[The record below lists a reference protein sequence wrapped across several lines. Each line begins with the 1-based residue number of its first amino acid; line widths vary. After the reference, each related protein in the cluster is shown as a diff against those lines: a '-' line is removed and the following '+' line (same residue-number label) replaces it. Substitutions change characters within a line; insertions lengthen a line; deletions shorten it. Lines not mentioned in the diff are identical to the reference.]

1 MTMIA
6 SVNIYTTDCVGT
18 AAVPMGA
25 ELLTVMSRTQKEEHL
40 DRPVVEILK
49 DLAGKPDR
57 VISND

>member
-1 MTMIA
+1 
-6 SVNIYTTDCVGT
+6 
-18 AAVPMGA
+18 MGA